1 MIEKASDAFVCIV
14 DLQEKLVPTQSH
26 PAELLQRVK
35 VMLGGA
41 RALEIPFIAARQYP
55 NGLGDIVPEV
65 KELIPENT
73 PVTDKITFSCF
84 GTPEFKA
91 AAAALNRRQ
100 MILLGVE
107 THVCVLQ
114 TALDAMKAGYEVYL
128 VEDCTD
134 SRHEYDRTAGLNF
147 MRESGV
153 KIVTAEMLLFQ
164 LMHDS
169 KHPVFKTISKL
180 VR

>member
-1 MIEKASDAFVCIV
+1 MI
-14 DLQEKLVPTQSH
+14 
-26 PAELLQRVK
+26 
-35 VMLGGA
+35 A
-41 RALEIPFIAARQYP
+41 RIIE
-55 NGLGDIVPEV
+55 
-65 KELIPENT
+65 T
-73 PVTDKITFSCF
+73 PQ
-84 GTPEFKA
+84 P
-91 AAAALNRRQ
+91 
-100 MILLGVE
+100 
-107 THVCVLQ
+107 
-114 TALDAMKAGYEVYL
+114 ALDAMKAGYEVYL